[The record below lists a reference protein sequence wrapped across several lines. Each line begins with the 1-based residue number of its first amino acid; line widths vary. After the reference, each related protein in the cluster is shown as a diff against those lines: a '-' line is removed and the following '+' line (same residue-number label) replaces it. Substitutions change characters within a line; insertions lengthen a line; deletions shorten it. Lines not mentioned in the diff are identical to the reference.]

1 MAATSVPVPSL
12 LPPSS
17 TVLERAIEQ
26 TQARFSPAM
35 IVPTLWNAESCPTKI
50 LPYLAWALSVDE
62 WDHGWSDAKKRA
74 VILESRTIHQ
84 HKGTP
89 FAIRRAL
96 TSIGHPDA
104 ELIERAD
111 CVRRDGS
118 ARHNGI
124 HHRAGQAGWATFRII
139 LHRPVTIDQAQQIKR
154 LLAAVKR
161 NCVHLVA
168 IDFSRAT
175 LRRNGTAARTGAYTR
190 GVVADQLT

>member
-1 MAATSVPVPSL
+1 MATTVPSL

-17 TVLERAIEQ
+17 TPLERAIEQ
-26 TQARFSPAM
+26 TQARFSPAA
-35 IVPTLWNAESCPTKI
+35 IVPTLWNAETCPTAI

-62 WDHGWSDAKKRA
+62 WDHGWSEEKKRA
-74 VILESRTIHQ
+74 VILEARTIHQ

-89 FAIRRAL
+89 SAIRRAL
-96 TSIGHPDA
+96 TSIGQPDA
-104 ELIERAD
+104 DIIERAD
-111 CVRRDGS
+111 CIRRNGT
-118 ARHNGI
+118 ARHNGW
-124 HHRAGQAGWATFRII
+124 HHRLGQAGWATYRII

-175 LRRNGTAARTGAYTR
+175 LRRNGMAARTGTYTR
-190 GVVADQLT
+190 GVVSDQLT

>member
-1 MAATSVPVPSL
+1 MTNTVHSL

-17 TVLERAIEQ
+17 TPLERAIEQ
-26 TQARFSPAM
+26 TQARFAPAR
-35 IVPTLWNAESCPTKI
+35 IVPALWNAADCPVSV

-62 WDHGWSDAKKRA
+62 WDNGWSETKKRA
-74 VILESRTIHQ
+74 VIEEARAIHL

-89 FAIRRAL
+89 SAIRRAL
-96 TSIGHPDA
+96 ASIGHPDA

-111 CVRRDGS
+111 CIRRDGS
-118 ARHNGI
+118 ARHNGL
-124 HHRAGQAGWATFRII
+124 HRRKGQAGWATFRII

-175 LRRNGTAARTGAYTR
+175 LRRNGTAARSGAYTR
-190 GVVADQLT
+190 GVVADQLN

>member
-1 MAATSVPVPSL
+1 MSVKHASL
-12 LPPSS
+12 LPPAS
-17 TVLERAIEQ
+17 TPLERAIEQ
-26 TQARFSPAM
+26 TQARFAPALR
-35 IVPTLWNAESCPTKI
+35 IPALWNAETCPPDF

-62 WDHGWSDAKKRA
+62 WDQGWSIEKKRA
-74 VILESRTIHQ
+74 AIREARFIHER
-84 HKGTP
+84 KGTP
-89 FAIRRAL
+89 SAIRRAL
-96 TSIGHPDA
+96 AALGQPDA

-111 CVRRDGS
+111 CIRRDGS
-118 ARHNGI
+118 ARHDGR
-124 HHRAGQAGWATFRII
+124 HHRYGRDGWATFRII

-175 LRRNGTAARTGAYTR
+175 LRRNGTAARTGIYTR